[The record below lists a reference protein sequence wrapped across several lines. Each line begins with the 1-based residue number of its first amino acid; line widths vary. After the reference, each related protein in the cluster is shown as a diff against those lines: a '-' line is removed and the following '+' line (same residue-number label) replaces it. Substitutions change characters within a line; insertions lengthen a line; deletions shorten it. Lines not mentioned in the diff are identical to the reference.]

1 MHATLAR
8 LFIRWSRH
16 QDTRILSGRASDHS
30 RRSWFSTPWQLWV
43 FWILL
48 LVGTLTVASSLFPA
62 HPAPTPVTG
71 NGGPMAPRFC
81 GSPLQVVQ
89 HFGVTNGLGLP
100 YTAATLPTA
109 TQLATL
115 PTPTANGQVFYEP
128 QFNVLCAVSAPVL
141 QSALQ
146 SLAVSPMTAPTLPN
160 GSMAA
165 TPIPTVPT
173 TGAPPSFSSG
183 GSTNLW
189 AQGAMDA
196 LSGVWNGFYH
206 WAGQT
211 LQYIEDWATETLGF
225 LWVTPDA
232 LTYNNGVVQTGLAW
246 MLGLMNGLLMLIL
259 VLGGYQC
266 MIRTMLGEPRQEV
279 LAFLVRV
286 LITAVVANV
295 ASLYLIPQLI
305 ELNNTLCAGSIQVFV
320 HAGVGDFKIPFLGG
334 LNWLQQPLSWSLFL
348 LIGFVISLLLILSLL
363 VRLPLFIVCYIL
375 APVGILLMASGF
387 GRGWGQL
394 WCRLFFY
401 SLFIQFLQ
409 VLVVAIGS
417 ALSTNFLSLGSQGS
431 LSPTTLFVGIAALY
445 LAFKLPQILLLP
457 VVGAAYQ
464 DAAHGLTLAST
475 ISALLAA

>member
-1 MHATLAR
+1 MHATLIH
-8 LFIRWSRH
+8 LFMRWSRQ

-30 RRSWFSTPWQLWV
+30 RLSWFSTPWQLWM
-43 FWILL
+43 FWIVL
-48 LVGTLTVASSLFPA
+48 LVGTLTIASSLFPA
-62 HPAPTPVTG
+62 HLAPTPVTG

-89 HFGVTNGLGLP
+89 HFGVTNGLGVP
-100 YTAATLPTA
+100 YTTATLPTA
-109 TQLATL
+109 VQLATL
-115 PTPTANGQVFYEP
+115 PTPTANGQVSYEP
-128 QFNVLCAVSAPVL
+128 QFNVLCAMSSPAL
-141 QSALQ
+141 RSALQ
-146 SLAVSPMTAPTLPN
+146 SLAVSPVTAPTLPTRQ
-160 GSMAA
+160 SAA
-165 TPIPTVPT
+165 TPMPTTPTT
-173 TGAPPSFSSG
+173 TGAPPSFSS

-196 LSGVWNGFYH
+196 LGGVWNGFYH

-211 LQYIEDWATETLGF
+211 LQYVEDWATETLGF
-225 LWVTPDA
+225 LWVTPAA

-305 ELNNTLCAGSIQVFV
+305 ELNNTLCVGSIQVFV
-320 HAGVGDFKIPFLGG
+320 HAGVGDFKIPLLGG

-387 GRGWGQL
+387 GRSWGQL

-417 ALSTNFLSLGSQGS
+417 AISTNFLSLGSQGS
-431 LSPTTLFVGIAALY
+431 LSPTTLFVGIASLY

-475 ISALLAA
+475 ISALMAA

>member
-1 MHATLAR
+1 MHAMLTR

-16 QDTRILSGRASDHS
+16 QDTRILSGHASDHP
-30 RRSWFSTPWQLWV
+30 RRSRFSTPWQLWM

-62 HPAPTPVTG
+62 HPAPTLVSG
-71 NGGPMAPRFC
+71 NGGPTAPRFC
-81 GSPLQVVQ
+81 GFPLQVVQ
-89 HFGVTNGLGLP
+89 HFGVTNGLGVP

-109 TQLATL
+109 SQLAAL
-115 PTPTANGQVFYEP
+115 PTPTATGQVSYEP
-128 QFNVLCAVSAPVL
+128 QFNILCAMSVPAL

-146 SLAVSPMTAPTLPN
+146 FLAVSS
-160 GSMAA
+160 GMAA
-165 TPIPTVPT
+165 TPVPTVPT

-183 GSTNLW
+183 GSNNLW
-189 AQGAMDA
+189 AQGALDA
-196 LSGVWNGFYH
+196 LGGVWNGFYH

-211 LQYIEDWATETLGF
+211 LHYVEDWATETLGF
-225 LWVTPDA
+225 LWVTPAA
-232 LTYNNGVVQTGLAW
+232 LTYKNGVVQTGLAW

-286 LITAVVANV
+286 LITTVVANV

-320 HAGVGDFKIPFLGG
+320 HAGVGDFKIPLLGG

-387 GRGWGQL
+387 GRSWGQL

-417 ALSTNFLSLGSQGS
+417 AISTNFLSLGSQGS

-457 VVGAAYQ
+457 VVGTAYQ
-464 DAAHGLTLAST
+464 DAARGLNVAST
-475 ISALLAA
+475 ISALMAA